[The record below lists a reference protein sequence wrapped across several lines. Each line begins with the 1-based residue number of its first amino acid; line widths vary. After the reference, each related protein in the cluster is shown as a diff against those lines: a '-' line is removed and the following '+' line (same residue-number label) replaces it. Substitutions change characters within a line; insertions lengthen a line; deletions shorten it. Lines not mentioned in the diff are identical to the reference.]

1 MEKWKEQKRQ
11 KERKLQKLITKRAQ
25 ANDPHVALAQIC
37 ESKVKEFRYSV
48 LVNYVFCKCC
58 CIVVGIALKLHWILN
73 YFCDTVIFKM
83 EK

>member
-37 ESKVKEFRYSV
+37 ESKLKEFRYSV
-48 LVNYVFCKCC
+48 LVNYV
-58 CIVVGIALKLHWILN
+58 
-73 YFCDTVIFKM
+73 M
-83 EK
+83 